1 MTAHPF
7 RGTISMTCHI
17 KNMAGKMNKYT
28 MIRSLSMIAFSL
40 TNIKDFMSHLLLNET
55 FDHFSFIEGEITTFN
70 TFHIDGFIKKEVL

>member
-7 RGTISMTCHI
+7 RGTISMTLSYQ
-17 KNMAGKMNKYT
+17 NMAGKMNKYT

-70 TFHIDGFIKKEVL
+70 TFHIDGFIEKRVL